1 MYFVATGLNVSFSYL
16 LIQVTDLLGKFP
28 DLMEEF
34 NDFLERCENIGELK
48 ISICL
53 SCFLLVLYFHGRYLL
68 GICLQMGSLL
78 VL

>member
-1 MYFVATGLNVSFSYL
+1 M
-16 LIQVTDLLGKFP
+16 TDILGKIP

-34 NDFLERCENIGELK
+34 NDFLERCENIGELD

-53 SCFLLVLYFHGRYLL
+53 SCYLLVVHYIDYFLLGLFF
-68 GICLQMGSLL
+68 QMDSLL

>member
-1 MYFVATGLNVSFSYL
+1 M
-16 LIQVTDLLGKFP
+16 TDLLGKFP

-34 NDFLERCENIGELK
+34 NDFLERCENIGESK

-53 SCFLLVLYFHGRYLL
+53 SCFLLFPYFCGCYLL
-68 GICLQMGSLL
+68 GICLQMDSLL